1 MLEFIEKEVEAAKHA
16 VEALRNLIPHRPTV
30 VMKRHEFERPL
41 DDLGQA
47 LDDGELAPGAPPSER
62 PRGA

>member
-1 MLEFIEKEVEAAKHA
+1 MREFIEREVEAAKHA
-16 VEALRNLIPHRPTV
+16 VEALRNLIPHRTT

-47 LDDGELAPGAPPSER
+47 LDDGELAPGAPAATER